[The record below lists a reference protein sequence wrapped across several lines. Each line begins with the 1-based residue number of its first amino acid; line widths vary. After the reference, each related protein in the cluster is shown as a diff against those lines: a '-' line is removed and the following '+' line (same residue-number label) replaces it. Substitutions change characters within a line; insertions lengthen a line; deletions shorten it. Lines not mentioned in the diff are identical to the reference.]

1 MTNEQIDTLKGRKLD
16 TAFAEAFDF
25 ERWHK
30 RQFVD
35 HFDAVLA
42 ALPDEWVWE
51 HGKRFKGKGYEND
64 EAKRYFAKV
73 YARSLSPVEAEG
85 PTPATALCRAA
96 LKAKA
101 AQQPANPKREIK
113 NLRPCVNECDA
124 GWRSVDEALVCVN
137 CGQPPAAEPA
147 TPDVATRVKSIT
159 CRVCLAPNHPDHYAS
174 CWKCHAPSEGYFNIF
189 TDAEDSQ

>member
-1 MTNEQIDTLKGRKLD
+1 MTNEQIDNLKGRELD

-35 HFDAVLA
+35 SVEATIA
-42 ALPDEWVWE
+42 ALPDELAYDWTMGTTEVELGCTAGYWA
-51 HGKRFKGKGYEND
+51 RFGRHYRDPRKDKS
-64 EAKRYFAKV
+64 AFA
-73 YARSLSPVEAEG
+73 
-85 PTPATALCRAA
+85 PTLATALCRAA

-101 AQQPANPKREIK
+101 AQQ
-113 NLRPCVNECDA
+113 
-124 GWRSVDEALVCVN
+124 
-137 CGQPPAAEPA
+137 PA

-189 TDAEDSQ
+189 ADGRVRRNAEPATDAEDSQ